1 MKTRV
6 AMMISIAG
14 VLVAGS
20 AAALVN
26 TQVLSGN
33 ADATPFEA
41 EATATPLPSTTPQAS
56 TSAVAS
62 APADTSTVTTIAAVA
77 STPVDSTVAGAPPT
91 QAVYAIGD
99 STVTIDT
106 AGDALTIVNLTPA
119 AGWTV
124 TKSEAEDANNVE
136 IKLQSGTTELDFHA
150 NLLFGV
156 VSTSVETH
164 DAPTTASSVEDNHG
178 GGGHG
183 ADDSGGHG
191 GDD

>member
-1 MKTRV
+1 
-6 AMMISIAG
+6 
-14 VLVAGS
+14 
-20 AAALVN
+20 
-26 TQVLSGN
+26 
-33 ADATPFEA
+33 
-41 EATATPLPSTTPQAS
+41 
-56 TSAVAS
+56 
-62 APADTSTVTTIAAVA
+62 
-77 STPVDSTVAGAPPT
+77 
-91 QAVYAIGD
+91 
-99 STVTIDT
+99 VTIDT

-136 IKLQSGTTELDFHA
+136 IKLQSGTNELEFHA

-164 DAPTTASSVEDNHG
+164 DESTTASSVEDDHGGG

>member
-41 EATATPLPSTTPQAS
+41 QANPTPEPSTTV
-56 TSAVAS
+56 VAS
-62 APADTSTVTTIAAVA
+62 VPDTSTVVPVA
-77 STPVDSTVAGAPPT
+77 PVTAPAPVEPTVQANAST

-99 STVTIDT
+99 STVTLDT

-136 IKLQSGTTELDFHA
+136 IKLESGATGLEFHA

-164 DAPTTASSVEDNHG
+164 DGSAPATSVEDNHG
-178 GGGHG
+178 GGGGGHG
-183 ADDSGGHG
+183 ADDNGGHG